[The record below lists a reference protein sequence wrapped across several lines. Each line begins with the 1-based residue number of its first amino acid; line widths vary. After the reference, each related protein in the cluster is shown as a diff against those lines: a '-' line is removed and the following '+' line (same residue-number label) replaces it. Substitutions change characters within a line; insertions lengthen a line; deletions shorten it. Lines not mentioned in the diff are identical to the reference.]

1 MKYITKF
8 DTESNYLTF
17 RGSKD
22 YVLPNVSYCEQEKS
36 VKYNYIAPPPPQHNG
51 FEYVDL
57 GLPSGTKWATCNVG
71 ADSETDYGLYFAWG
85 ETKGYSGY
93 TSEKRFNWCDY
104 ELLENCT
111 VNDKYFFPYGSGD
124 DKTVLDLEDDAAN
137 VNMGGNW
144 HMPSKEQFN
153 ELIANT
159 NSTWENNYNGSGI
172 NGRLFISKSDESK
185 KLFIPA
191 SGFLSDGYPVTYVGS
206 NFIIWG
212 NSINTSYSSL
222 EYGIT
227 LYSDSDGS
235 KVSED
240 LRYYGFCVR
249 GVLN

>member
-22 YVLPNVSYCEQEKS
+22 YALPNISYCEQEKL

-85 ETKGYSGY
+85 ETEGYSGY
-93 TSEKRFNWCDY
+93 SSQKRFGWYDYDFVENWAA
-104 ELLENCT
+104 
-111 VNDKYFFPYGSGD
+111 NDKYFYKYGSD
-124 DKTVLDLEDDAAN
+124 DNKTVLDLEDDAAN

-191 SGFLSDGYPVTYVGS
+191 SGNLQEGYDTDAG
-206 NFIIWG
+206 NKFGIWG
-212 NSINTSYSSL
+212 NSIDSYGL

-227 LYSDSDGS
+227 LLSRES
-235 KVSED
+235 KSVVSQD
-240 LRYYGFCVR
+240 YRYCGKCVR

>member
-36 VKYNYIAPPPPQHNG
+36 VKHNYIAPPPPQHNG

-71 ADSETDYGLYFAWG
+71 ADSETDYGLYFSWG
-85 ETKGYSGY
+85 ETKGYSGR
-93 TSEKRFNWCDY
+93 TSEKWFYWDDYRLVENWDRP
-104 ELLENCT
+104 
-111 VNDKYFFPYGSGD
+111 DKNFHPYGSD
-124 DKTVLDLEDDAAN
+124 DGKTVLDLEDDAAK
-137 VNMGGNW
+137 VNMGGKW

-191 SGFLSDGYPVTYVGS
+191 SGTLDNGYYTYAG
-206 NFIIWG
+206 NRFNIWG
-212 NSINTSYSSL
+212 NSIDTSYSGL
-222 EYGIT
+222 DYGID
-227 LYSDSDGS
+227 LFSDSDGS
-235 KVSED
+235 KVSQYY
-240 LRYYGFCVR
+240 RYCGNCVR

>member
-71 ADSETDYGLYFAWG
+71 ADSETDYGLYFSWG

-93 TSEKRFNWCDY
+93 TDTKYFNWAGYD
-104 ELLENCT
+104 LVENWDT
-111 VNDKYFFPYGSGD
+111 PDKYFYLYGSEDG
-124 DKTVLDLEDDAAN
+124 KTVLDLEDDAAN

-172 NGRLFISKSDESK
+172 NGSLFISKSDESK

-191 SGFLSDGYPVTYVGS
+191 SGTLDDGYYTYAG
-206 NFIIWG
+206 NRFDIWG
-212 NSINTSYSSL
+212 NSIDTSYSSF
-222 EYGIT
+222 ENGIT

-235 KVSED
+235 KVSQD
-240 LRYYGFCVR
+240 SRYKGICVR

>member
-17 RGSKD
+17 RDSKD
-22 YVLPNVSYCEQEKS
+22 YVLPNTSYCEQEKS
-36 VKYNYIAPPPPQHNG
+36 VKYNYVAPPPPQHNG

-85 ETKGYSGY
+85 ETEGYSGY
-93 TSEKRFNWCDY
+93 TSQKRFGWYDYSFVENWAA
-104 ELLENCT
+104 
-111 VNDKYFFPYGSGD
+111 NDKYFYPYGSD
-124 DKTVLDLEDDAAN
+124 DGKTVLDLEDDAAN

-159 NSTWENNYNGSGI
+159 NFTWEENYNGSGI
-172 NGRLFISKSDESK
+172 NGSLFISKSDESK

-191 SGFLSDGYPVTYVGS
+191 SGILDDGYGTNAG
-206 NFIIWG
+206 NRFEIWG
-212 NSINTSYSSL
+212 NSIDTSYSSL

-227 LYSDSDGS
+227 LHSNSDGS
-235 KVSED
+235 VVSQNS
-240 LRYYGFCVR
+240 RYCGICVR

>member
-36 VKYNYIAPPPPQHNG
+36 VKCNYIAPPPPQHNG
-51 FEYVDL
+51 IEYVDL
-57 GLPSGTKWATCNVG
+57 GLPSGTKWAKCNVG

-85 ETKGYSGY
+85 ETEGYSGY
-93 TSEKRFNWCDY
+93 TNQKRFGWYDYYFVENWSS
-104 ELLENCT
+104 
-111 VNDKYFFPYGSGD
+111 NDKYFYKYGSD
-124 DKTVLDLEDDAAN
+124 DNKTVLDLEDDAAN

-144 HMPSKEQFN
+144 HMPSKEQIN

-172 NGRLFISKSDESK
+172 NGRLFTSKSDDSK
-185 KLFIPA
+185 RLFIPA
-191 SGFLSDGYPVTYVGS
+191 SGNLDDGWDTNAG
-206 NFIIWG
+206 NKFEIWG
-212 NSINTSYSSL
+212 NSIGSYGF
-222 EYGIT
+222 EYGII
-227 LYSDSDGS
+227 LNSNESDLVVLQDY
-235 KVSED
+235 
-240 LRYYGFCVR
+240 RYCGKCVR